1 MPPRHAPPARRS
13 VASGASVEQNTSG
26 RARGPDVFCSTNTG
40 INTGTSTGTSTST
53 STSTG
58 ASTDAG
64 AGAPIPPGQRNRCGN
79 AAATY
84 GYPTNTAAS
93 SRQCVITRGSSRPH
107 RVYIQPNTIPITAFP
122 TKAPKPWYRW

>member
-1 MPPRHAPPARRS
+1 MPPRHAPPARPS

-26 RARGPDVFCSTNTG
+26 RARGPDVFCSTNT
-40 INTGTSTGTSTST
+40 
-53 STSTG
+53 
-58 ASTDAG
+58 DAG
-64 AGAPIPPGQRNRCGN
+64 TDVPIPPGQRNSCGN

-107 RVYIQPNTIPITAFP
+107 RV
-122 TKAPKPWYRW
+122 